1 MSKDDEALY
10 AMLTHTLDYL
20 RLANDELIIHRA
32 YAGDKATV
40 SDDLLAQV
48 NRTAN
53 ECANVVRRYRK
64 AYME

>member
-32 YAGDKATV
+32 YAGDKAAV
-40 SDDLLAQV
+40 SDDLLTQV
-48 NRTAN
+48 NETAN

>member
-32 YAGDKATV
+32 FAGDKAAV
-40 SDDLLAQV
+40 SDDLLALIS
-48 NRTAN
+48 RTAN
-53 ECANVVRRYRK
+53 ECANVVHRYWK